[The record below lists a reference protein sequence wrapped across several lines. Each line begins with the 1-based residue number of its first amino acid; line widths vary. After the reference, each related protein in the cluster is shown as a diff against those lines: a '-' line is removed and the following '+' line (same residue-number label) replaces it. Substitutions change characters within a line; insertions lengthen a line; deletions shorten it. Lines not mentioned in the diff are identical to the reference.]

1 MWPAWTH
8 KSVRSDKFF
17 KLPIGKFLYSKIRF
31 KNSRINCPIL
41 GYQAVMDIDSNLLSI
56 NIWEHG
62 TFYSDS
68 ASYYD
73 MIGHAREKTAIKLN
87 NLHPNNNSE

>member
-1 MWPAWTH
+1 
-8 KSVRSDKFF
+8 
-17 KLPIGKFLYSKIRF
+17 
-31 KNSRINCPIL
+31 
-41 GYQAVMDIDSNLLSI
+41 MDIDSNLLSI